1 MADSDDRPST
11 GATVRAADG
20 DRRRDWE
27 TATSV
32 PLVVL
37 SLVFIV
43 AYSFQVL
50 DTTLPSEGRIALTTL
65 LTVIWASFATDY
77 LVRLTLARHKGAFVR
92 SSLLDLLSVL
102 VPVFRPFLLLSRLK
116 DIPYFRHNSGSSV
129 RARLVISA
137 ALFVV
142 LFVYSISLAVLAA
155 ERGAPNAN
163 ITTFGDSVWWACVTL
178 TTVGYG
184 DVYPVTALGRVLAV
198 VLMFGGV
205 AIVGVA
211 TATIVSFLG
220 ERIGRQRSHRDEH

>member
-11 GATVRAADG
+11 GAPARAADDG
-20 DRRRDWE
+20 RRRDWE

-50 DTTLPSEGRIALTTL
+50 DTTLPAEARITL
-65 LTVIWASFATDY
+65 NTLITLIWASFVADY
-77 LVRLTLARHKGAFVR
+77 LARLVLATHKGAYFR

-116 DIPYFRHNSGSSV
+116 DIPYFRRRSGASV